1 MTAIFAGVAIAF
13 LPLPLASLRSSSRDA
28 SPKSNCHLA
37 AAAPHSPAMS
47 DFDRDSRRRTEPEI
61 IPPGAPLP
69 GERGSGQHGIW
80 AAADTPRT
88 HYVYATRVGPVGATL
103 LALGFGAVAV
113 MGLLFLLS
121 AAFLGLAVVGAVTV
135 AAVVAGILRRFSQP
149 LR

>member
-1 MTAIFAGVAIAF
+1 
-13 LPLPLASLRSSSRDA
+13 
-28 SPKSNCHLA
+28 
-37 AAAPHSPAMS
+37 MS

-69 GERGSGQHGIW
+69 RDRGDRRHGLW
-80 AAADTPRT
+80 ANVDTPRT
-88 HYVYATRVGPVGATL
+88 HYVYATRIGPVGATL

-121 AAFLGLAVVGAVTV
+121 AAFVGLAVVGAVTL
-135 AAVVAGILRRFSQP
+135 AVLASRILRLFNQP

>member
-1 MTAIFAGVAIAF
+1 
-13 LPLPLASLRSSSRDA
+13 
-28 SPKSNCHLA
+28 
-37 AAAPHSPAMS
+37 MS
-47 DFDRDSRRRTEPEI
+47 DFDREPQQEI

-69 GERGSGQHGIW
+69 RDHDRGVW
-80 AAADTPRT
+80 ASMDMSRT

-113 MGLLFLLS
+113 LGLLFLLS
-121 AAFLGLAVVGAVTV
+121 AAFVGLAVVGAVTV